1 MDPVQAL
8 RHLRALLS
16 PAAFT
21 DDVAALHA
29 TLREA
34 NALIDKALPRQGKA
48 KAAAARARELN
59 ASIVSGMRSI
69 R

>member
-1 MDPVQAL
+1 MDPIQTL

-21 DDVAALHA
+21 DDVGALHA

-34 NALIDKALPRQGKA
+34 NALIDKALPRKRKT
-48 KAAAARARELN
+48 KAAAEKERDLN
-59 ASIVSGMRSI
+59 ASIAAGMREL